1 MIGSRPHV
9 ILLAPHFPANQ
20 LRFLRSLKDV
30 GAIVSGIVDA
40 RPEQTPAIVL
50 ELLDHVEFV
59 PSVTS
64 EEAVFQ
70 AVRRIQQR
78 GPWVHRLEATVEAH
92 MRIVANVRERTGIPG
107 VSAATTELCRDKYA
121 MKAFL
126 TERGFPCAD
135 QRAVS
140 SGAEA
145 RQGAVELG
153 FPVILKP
160 RDGAGAAGTYKCT
173 DAASLEQAIAESHL
187 DAAGVDLTMEEF
199 LEGHEGFFDTLTV
212 GGQVVFEGVSHYYP
226 NVLTAMRTRSV
237 NPMIVATNRVEADSY
252 GELRGFGRRVIEA
265 LDIGTSATHMEWF
278 FGPKGLKFSEI
289 GARPPGVHLWD
300 IYSECNDMNLY
311 TEWARAICWGD
322 THAKPSRRFAGGL
335 LAIRPTADGIVR
347 GYSGVDEVQRRFGA
361 YIFDQ
366 HLPPVGSRTQPVE
379 AGYRANAWLH
389 VKHPDYDTCKAMMEE
404 IGRTLVM
411 HAG

>member
-1 MIGSRPHV
+1 MQRPHV

-20 LRFLRSLKDV
+20 LRFLQGLKAV
-30 GAIVSGIVDA
+30 GARVSGIIDA
-40 RPEQTPAIVL
+40 APEQTPRVVL
-50 ELLDHVEFV
+50 DLLDHAEFV

-64 EEAVFQ
+64 EEAVYQ
-70 AVRRIQQR
+70 AVRRVQQR

-92 MRIVANVRERTGIPG
+92 MRIVARVRERTAIPG
-107 VSAATTELCRDKYA
+107 VSVRTTELCRDKFA

-126 TERGFPCAD
+126 TEQGFPCAA

-140 SGAEA
+140 SAEEA
-145 RQGAVELG
+145 RRGASELG

-173 DAASLEQAIAESHL
+173 DAASLEAAISASRL
-187 DAAGVDLTMEEF
+187 DAPGVDLTMEEF

-212 GGQVVFEGVSHYYP
+212 GGQVVFEGISHYFP
-226 NVLTAMRTRSV
+226 GVLEAMRNRSV
-237 NPMIVATNRVEADSY
+237 NPMIVATNRVEAESY
-252 GELRGFGRRVIEA
+252 GELRRFGRRVIEA

-300 IYSECNDMNLY
+300 IYSECNELDLY
-311 TEWARAICWGD
+311 TEWARAVCWGD
-322 THAKPSRRFAGGL
+322 VHARPSRRFAGGL
-335 LAIRPTADGIVR
+335 LAIRPTADGVVR
-347 GYSGVDEVQRRFGA
+347 GYTGVDEVQRRFGA
-361 YIFDQ
+361 FIFDR
-366 HLPPVGSRTQPVE
+366 HLPPPGSRTQPVE

-389 VKHPDYDTCKAMMEE
+389 VKHPDYDACKGIMEE